1 MHKTTFLLLSTI
13 LVAGTAFAGGSILGH
28 KKKSNP
34 YGVNAINVHI
44 CDELECPPVRIVEGD
59 CSGEHM
65 EMRYGVCLCE
75 AGYVGSGST
84 CALCPSG
91 QVSDGITGCRA
102 CASATYKAT
111 ESATACTACS
121 DTYATACADITGAS
135 TACIAGYMAKEG
147 TCIIAP
153 YCATEGNCVF
163 YSGSY
168 TYEQAVQKC
177 SENGKTLV
185 MAADLGCELDAEYGR
200 CPNLPEDFKLYYGA
214 RLGDPGNDGNY
225 HLFLKYGDAVDVYG
239 GKFDSDTTHGGVLC
253 K

>member
-111 ESATACTACS
+111 ESATACTPCP

-147 TCIIAP
+147 TCVTAPP

-163 YSGSY
+163 YSGGY
-168 TYEQAVQKC
+168 TWEQAVQKC
-177 SENGKTLV
+177 AENGKTLV
-185 MAADLGCELDAEYGR
+185 MAADLGCKDGY
-200 CPNLPEDFKLYYGA
+200 CPDIPEDFKLYYGA
-214 RLGDPGNDGNY
+214 RLGDSSSITDE
-225 HLFLKYGDAVDVYG
+225 HLCLYYGDVTDVY
-239 GKFDSDTTHGGVLC
+239 SCVTNNSATSRGVLC